1 MTPLTAF
8 CLGIMT
14 GLLVGLVIWT
24 ALTAPARR
32 ARLEAEA
39 RASREEVPVPAG
51 IDDVL
56 GVLRSGGIVLD
67 RTNKVRSAT
76 ASAIAFGLVRDR
88 LLVHPELREQVA
100 QVQRDGSIREGEFVI
115 ARGPLGSGRILIG
128 TRVAPI
134 SDGFV
139 LILVDDRTQAHRVEE
154 VRRDFVVNVS
164 HELKTPVG
172 GLALLAEAVQDASD
186 DPEAVHR
193 FAGRMKTEAARLSR
207 LVSEIVDLSRLQTS
221 DILAD
226 MVIVDVGDCAA
237 EAVDQSSIVAGQREI
252 LAIGW
257 PEEEGLRVYGDHD
270 LIVTAIRN
278 LVANA
283 IAYSEDGTRVTV
295 VTRRSGDL
303 VEVAVTD
310 QGQGIPEQDQARI
323 FERFYRVDSARSR
336 QTGGTGLGLS
346 IVKHICANHGGTIR
360 VWSQEGHGS
369 TFTIQLPAIAGD
381 DRPPGSPAP
390 HTAGHPRRVADPA
403 HGNSLPPG
411 GETRPGQS
419 RKALR

>member
-1 MTPLTAF
+1 MR
-8 CLGIMT
+8 GK
-14 GLLVGLVIWT
+14 
-24 ALTAPARR
+24 
-32 ARLEAEA
+32 
-39 RASREEVPVPAG
+39 
-51 IDDVL
+51 D
-56 GVLRSGGIVLD
+56 
-67 RTNKVRSAT
+67 
-76 ASAIAFGLVRDR
+76 
-88 LLVHPELREQVA
+88 LVHGELREQVA
-100 QVQRDGSIREGEFVI
+100 QVQRDGSIREGEFAI
-115 ARGPLGSGRILIG
+115 NRGPLGSGRILIG

-172 GLALLAEAVQDASD
+172 GLALLAEAVEDASD
-186 DPEAVHR
+186 DPEAVQR

-226 MVIVDVGDCAA
+226 MVIVDVAECAS
-237 EAVDQSSIVAGQREI
+237 EAVDQISVVAGSREVM
-252 LAIGW
+252 AIAW
-257 PEEEGLRVYGDHD
+257 PEPDGTRVYGDRD

-283 IAYSEDGTRVTV
+283 VAYSEDGTRVTV

-310 QGQGIPEQDQARI
+310 QGAGIRAEDQERI
-323 FERFYRVDSARSR
+323 FERFYRLDSARSR

-346 IVKHICANHGGTIR
+346 IVKHICANHGGTIS

-369 TFTIQLPAIAGD
+369 TFTIQLPAIHDD
-381 DRPPGSPAP
+381 DRATGSPAP
-390 HTAGHPRRVADPA
+390 HTAGQPRRVADPA
-403 HGNSLPPG
+403 HGNTTPPQ
-411 GETRPGQS
+411 GETRPDPSQT
-419 RKALR
+419 RKVLR